1 MKQFL
6 LIIFLIISADFHQ
19 LFSQFTGAELY
30 NNWRTLALRDA
41 NFMMNYELI
50 QGSPYYSKDFVNSIV
65 YLRNGQYAKVPVR
78 YDIFQDE
85 VEFMQENKIQWLN
98 KKEVRN
104 LIHGSDMIIVSM
116 ENEDTSKLGYFF
128 LLGTGS
134 YSLYVKKR
142 IGYYPSVAPQGYA
155 KGTPERFEP
164 ERDEF
169 YLKAKGLPAKKFNSK
184 RSLLAILSNNG
195 EAQAFIKKEK
205 IQTDNIEDL
214 KKLLTFL
221 NSK

>member
-6 LIIFLIISADFHQ
+6 IIIFLTVSVGFHQ

-30 NNWRTLALRDA
+30 NNWKTLALRDA

-50 QGSPYYSKDFVNSIV
+50 QGSPYYSKDFINSTV

-78 YDIFQDE
+78 YDIYQDE
-85 VEFMQENKIQWLN
+85 IEFMQENKIQWLN

-104 LIHGSDMIIVSM
+104 IIHGSEMIIVSPV
-116 ENEDTSKLGYFF
+116 NEDTSKLGYFL

-142 IGYYPSVAPQGYA
+142 MGYYPSVAPQGYT
-155 KGTPERFEP
+155 KGIPERFEP

-169 YLKAKGLPAKKFNSK
+169 YLKAKGLPAKRFNSK

-195 EAQAFIKKEK
+195 DAQSFIKKEK
-205 IQTDNIEDL
+205 IQADNIEDL
-214 KKLLTFL
+214 KKLLKFL
-221 NSK
+221 NGQ